1 MFDPMFSY
9 IYMLAR
15 GMDLRNIGRRSKSA
29 RWCLRFVRWSE
40 DIEIPI
46 TYDNIN
52 KIESINKLSIFIY
65 VLTREDNRY
74 YISLARK
81 GREHSAP
88 KVPLLML
95 EDQHLVL
102 IKDFNQYVRNMR
114 SNSSR
119 IPNNHIFC
127 HSCLIHLSPD
137 AMRDHEASCE
147 VKQTLKFYPEGHKI
161 KFQNYGRAYGPSH
174 TAYYDFECLL
184 DPSNPQGMIEK
195 RHKAVAYAFIIINR
209 ELEVVD
215 KLTYMGDDPVNHFIN
230 TLEKAW
236 KRIKSAMPKYKISMT
251 REHWQAYRRQTTCE
265 MCYSPFKSAM
275 DKHRHHDHAIEFN
288 NYLAAYCQRCNM
300 LCRNSYKY
308 LYTFSHNAAYD
319 LGVILN
325 ELSNVPNREI
335 DIASKDGFK
344 FMKVDIGKL
353 RFMDSLALLNGGLEK
368 LAKEHIREGKPTT
381 YTSVMLDDV
390 PVAAHH
396 LLKTGKQVFCYDYI
410 SSLEKLNEPAL
421 PPPEAFYNSLKH
433 EAISETDYTQAKEV
447 FRLAECKTIGDYLK
461 VYLKVDTG
469 LLCDV
474 FTVWRKTML
483 ELYKLDITHYVS
495 LSSFAWD
502 AFLFKSQVVLDSISD
517 PHLYD
522 VLRRNLRGGFTSV
535 VRQHTSVQ
543 NEHTGAD
550 PSSTDKYILYLDFN
564 GLYATCMTELLPQ
577 GGIRKLSTA
586 ECNDWL
592 QQGLE
597 NITCDGDKGYW
608 VICDTKHVAPEVAR
622 YTDDLPLTLSHAN
635 ISTDLLSDY
644 SKHIL
649 NTEDRKLPKKN
660 NKLIASHLPQKDYL
674 VSLDLLQML
683 MKLGLEVAKVNAV
696 YEFQQSK
703 YLKEFVE
710 TNARERAN
718 TPCAIKGKAFKLVS
732 NAIYG
737 KSLTNVSKYG
747 DQHYLVTSRDK
758 FQKHAR
764 NPFFKR
770 SILLSED
777 RVICTVKKQSLKV
790 NTPTYLGF
798 QILQIAKRILYDF
811 WYNTVKAHYGD
822 KARLLYTDTDSYLI
836 ELSCP
841 NAFEELNKLPLS
853 QHMDFSNFPPENPYF
868 DDSRKGQL
876 GLLKSEVGAKIIK
889 ELIALKPKMY
899 SIHTQDQVQI
909 CRCKGIPTYH
919 QSKLTHAAFQSALE
933 LNIGQRFQSRSI
945 RNVKGRMC
953 TCLTTKR
960 GLSAFDDKRYVPSPT
975 QSLAYGHPDI
985 PRAEIHEEENE
996 EEEDV
1001 PAPAAAA
1008 RPVRRGFHPIFNMW
1022 GKRDALVNKTYP
1034 HN

>member
-1 MFDPMFSY
+1 MGEKGDPGERGRNPDACPVCMYLDDSESDTSSDSEHSEASLHQSVQYESSPTQQVVEVEEEYPRGGCGEEPSTSQARSPTPEDNDNRESANCFQLEDEEDSLHLVWEADSDMDASQPIANSPPPPQEQQQQQQIESLFDAVHPNFPPALLIYPDFTFNLQQLNQENEPDFEGEFPIRAEQRTISRHEASVIVDQWIAELDNKLEEFFAETEGSSLGIQSISGFY
-9 IYMLAR
+9 INSIAVQHPIRLGEYVPNPDRLRGSRHVFNPKGEQNICLIQCLAAHICLAQ
-15 GMDLRNIGRRSKSA
+15 GMTLDNIIKRSKSA

-95 EDQHLVL
+95 EDQHLVV

-114 SNSSR
+114 GN
-119 IPNNHIFC
+119 PNRAPGNHIFC

-137 AMRDHEASCE
+137 AMRDHEELCE

-161 KFQNYGRAYGPSH
+161 KFKNYGRAYGPSH
-174 TAYYDFECLL
+174 TAYYDFQCLL

-195 RHKAVAYAFIIINR
+195 RHKAMVYAYIIINR
-209 ELEVVD
+209 ELEVLD
-215 KLTYMGDDPVNHFIN
+215 KLTYMGDDPVNHFID

-236 KRIKSAMPKYKISMT
+236 KRIKSAMPLYKISMT
-251 REHWQAYRRQTTCE
+251 RTHW
-265 MCYSPFKSAM
+265 
-275 DKHRHHDHAIEFN
+275 
-288 NYLAAYCQRCNM
+288 CNM

-325 ELSNVPNREI
+325 ELSNVPNCKI

-368 LAKEHIREGKPTT
+368 LGKEHIK
-381 YTSVMLDDV
+381 
-390 PVAAHH
+390 
-396 LLKTGKQVFCYDYI
+396 
-410 SSLEKLNEPAL
+410 
-421 PPPEAFYNSLKH
+421 EAFFNSLKH

-447 FRLAECKTIGDYLK
+447 FRLAECKIIGDYLK

-483 ELYKLDITHYVS
+483 EL
-495 LSSFAWD
+495 
-502 AFLFKSQVVLDSISD
+502 
-517 PHLYD
+517 
-522 VLRRNLRGGFTSV
+522 NLRGGFTSV
-535 VRQHTSVQ
+535 ARQHTSVQ

-577 GGIRKLSTA
+577 GGIRKLSAA

-597 NITCDGDKGYW
+597 NTACDGDKGYW
-608 VICDTKHVAPEVAR
+608 VMCDTKHVAPEVAR

-649 NTEDRKLPKKN
+649 NTEDRKLSKKN

-696 YEFQQSK
+696 YEFRQSK

-732 NAIYG
+732 NAIYD
-737 KSLTNVSKYG
+737 KSLTN
-747 DQHYLVTSRDK
+747 
-758 FQKHAR
+758 
-764 NPFFKR
+764 
-770 SILLSED
+770 
-777 RVICTVKKQSLKV
+777 
-790 NTPTYLGF
+790 
-798 QILQIAKRILYDF
+798 ILQIAKRILYDF
-811 WYNTVKAHYGD
+811 WYNTVKVHYGD
-822 KARLLYTDTDSYLI
+822 KARLLYTDTDS
-836 ELSCP
+836 
-841 NAFEELNKLPLS
+841 
-853 QHMDFSNFPPENPYF
+853 
-868 DDSRKGQL
+868 
-876 GLLKSEVGAKIIK
+876 
-889 ELIALKPKMY
+889 
-899 SIHTQDQVQI
+899 
-909 CRCKGIPTYH
+909 
-919 QSKLTHAAFQSALE
+919 
-933 LNIGQRFQSRSI
+933 
-945 RNVKGRMC
+945 
-953 TCLTTKR
+953 
-960 GLSAFDDKRYVPSPT
+960 
-975 QSLAYGHPDI
+975 
-985 PRAEIHEEENE
+985 
-996 EEEDV
+996 
-1001 PAPAAAA
+1001 
-1008 RPVRRGFHPIFNMW
+1008 
-1022 GKRDALVNKTYP
+1022 
-1034 HN
+1034 

>member
-1 MFDPMFSY
+1 M
-9 IYMLAR
+9 
-15 GMDLRNIGRRSKSA
+15 
-29 RWCLRFVRWSE
+29 
-40 DIEIPI
+40 
-46 TYDNIN
+46 
-52 KIESINKLSIFIY
+52 
-65 VLTREDNRY
+65 
-74 YISLARK
+74 
-81 GREHSAP
+81 
-88 KVPLLML
+88 
-95 EDQHLVL
+95 
-102 IKDFNQYVRNMR
+102 
-114 SNSSR
+114 
-119 IPNNHIFC
+119 
-127 HSCLIHLSPD
+127 
-137 AMRDHEASCE
+137 
-147 VKQTLKFYPEGHKI
+147 
-161 KFQNYGRAYGPSH
+161 
-174 TAYYDFECLL
+174 
-184 DPSNPQGMIEK
+184 
-195 RHKAVAYAFIIINR
+195 
-209 ELEVVD
+209 
-215 KLTYMGDDPVNHFIN
+215 
-230 TLEKAW
+230 
-236 KRIKSAMPKYKISMT
+236 
-251 REHWQAYRRQTTCE
+251 
-265 MCYSPFKSAM
+265 
-275 DKHRHHDHAIEFN
+275 
-288 NYLAAYCQRCNM
+288 
-300 LCRNSYKY
+300 CRNSYKY

-325 ELSNVPNREI
+325 ELSNLPNREI

-353 RFMDSLALLNGGLEK
+353 QFMDSLALLNGGLEK
-368 LAKEHIREGKPTT
+368 LGKEHIKEGKPTT

-396 LLKTGKQVFCYDYI
+396 LLKTGKQVFCYYYI

-421 PPPEAFYNSLKH
+421 PPPEAFFNSLKH

-502 AFLFKSQVVLDSISD
+502 AFLFKTQVVLDSIPDS
-517 PHLYD
+517 HLYD

-535 VRQHTSVQ
+535 VRQHTSLQ
-543 NEHTGAD
+543 NEHTRAD

-564 GLYATCMTELLPQ
+564 DLYATCMTELLPQ
-577 GGIRKLSTA
+577 GGIRKLSAA
-586 ECNDWL
+586 ECDDWL

-597 NITCDGDKGYW
+597 NIACDGDKGYW
-608 VICDTKHVAPEVAR
+608 VMCDTKHVAPEVAR
-622 YTDDLPLTLSHAN
+622 YTDDPLQPLTLSYAN

-644 SKHIL
+644 NKHIL

-683 MKLGLEVAKVNAV
+683 IKLGLKVAKVNAV

-703 YLKEFVE
+703 YLKEFVG
-710 TNARERAN
+710 TNARERSN
-718 TPCAIKGKAFKLVS
+718 TPCAIEGKAFKLVS

-737 KSLTNVSKYG
+737 KSLTNV
-747 DQHYLVTSRDK
+747 
-758 FQKHAR
+758 
-764 NPFFKR
+764 
-770 SILLSED
+770 
-777 RVICTVKKQSLKV
+777 
-790 NTPTYLGF
+790 
-798 QILQIAKRILYDF
+798 
-811 WYNTVKAHYGD
+811 HYGD

-836 ELSCP
+836 ELTCP

-853 QHMDFSNFPPENPYF
+853 QHMDFSSFPPENPYF

-899 SIHTQDQVQI
+899 SILTQDQVQL

-933 LNIGQRFQSRSI
+933 LNIGQRFHSRSI
-945 RNVKGRMC
+945 RNVKGRMF

-960 GLSAFDDKRYVPSPT
+960 GLSAFDDKRYVLSPT

-1001 PAPAAAA
+1001 PAPAARPA
-1008 RPVRRGFHPIFNMW
+1008 RLKSRDIAQIETLGRQLFGKQDSKKLLDIYKKAISKPYEYLLVDFGVKTPERITFRSNIVAPFNIEKVLRKRTLPNNKLQYKVRNEGYDSSFDQWI
-1022 GKRDALVNKTYP
+1022 DADDLLKI
-1034 HN
+1034 